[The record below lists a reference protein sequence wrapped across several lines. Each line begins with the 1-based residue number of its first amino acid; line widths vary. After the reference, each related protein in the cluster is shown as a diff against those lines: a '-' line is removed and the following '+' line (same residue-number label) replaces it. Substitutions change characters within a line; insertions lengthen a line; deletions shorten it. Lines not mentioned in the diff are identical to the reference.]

1 LAGKLKL
8 PPSIPDSYSPG
19 SKEEAMCYAENASM
33 SWMNT
38 EGAMDWLKLLKLGE
52 SKPKGPKK
60 IH

>member
-1 LAGKLKL
+1 
-8 PPSIPDSYSPG
+8 
-19 SKEEAMCYAENASM
+19 MCYAENASM